1 MEVRNAKTILYC
13 SVCCCRTD
21 LSWQQHQRRAQV
33 RDRGRSGN
41 CHSFGRCRGSGSGDT
56 DGSGTATLI
65 YNHDKGELCFE
76 LSVKD
81 IQEAS
86 SAHIHAGAAG
96 ADGDVKVTLKAPAG
110 GMSKGC
116 VSVDKALLKEI
127 AENPGNFYVNVHNA
141 EFPKGAIRGQLGK

>member
-1 MEVRNAKTILYC
+1 MRRPFYIVLFAAVALILVGSSTSAELK
-13 SVCCCRTD
+13 SVDAADPVTVA
-21 LSWQQHQRRAQV
+21 LSGGTA
-33 RDRGRSGN
+33 
-41 CHSFGRCRGSGSGDT
+41 GDT

-86 SAHIHAGAAG
+86 AAHIHAGAAG

-116 VSVDKALLKEI
+116 VSVDKALLKEF
-127 AENPGNFYVNVHNA
+127 AENPGNFYINVHNK